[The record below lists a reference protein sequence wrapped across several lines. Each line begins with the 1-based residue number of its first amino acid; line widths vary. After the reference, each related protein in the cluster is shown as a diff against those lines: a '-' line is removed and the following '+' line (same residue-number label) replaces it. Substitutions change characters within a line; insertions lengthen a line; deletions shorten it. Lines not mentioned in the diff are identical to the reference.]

1 MLRSRDRAILD
12 AQVRLEGTA
21 KELEQN
27 LEADLCD
34 GWVITAL
41 AELVA
46 DEGVLGPGEFVEAS
60 GNAGGTELGADKITA
75 GVRDVGVLDAENHG
89 NFSVAEVGEAVESV
103 LAVRRGRV
111 GRSVGRGVGAE
122 SARVNICGEV

>member
-1 MLRSRDRAILD
+1 MLRGRDRAILG
-12 AQVRLEGTA
+12 AQVRLESTA
-21 KELEQN
+21 KKLKQN
-27 LEADLCD
+27 LEANLCD
-34 GWVITAL
+34 GWIIAAL

-60 GNAGGTELGADKITA
+60 GNAGGTELGADEITA
-75 GVRDVGVLDAENHG
+75 GVRDVSVFDAENHG
-89 NFSVAEVGEAVESV
+89 NLSVAEVGEAVESV

-111 GRSVGRGVGAE
+111 GRGIGRGVGAE